1 MTRPG
6 WLVLLASLAFTGRAA
21 AAPSCADQLATLV
34 KKCQCKPSADRV
46 ASILWKLAFQNLGVL
61 VAVTTKDIASL
72 PWGGAKATWADAA
85 PAVVKALGR

>member
-1 MTRPG
+1 MGMMRTLAGATQATR
-6 WLVLLASLAFTGRAA
+6 LTTLADATGPA
-21 AAPSCADQLATLV
+21 V

-46 ASILWKLAFQNLGVL
+46 ASILWKLAFQNLGTL
-61 VAVTTKDIASL
+61 VAVTTKDIAAL